1 MAQYIGFSTI
11 NSREPKTTNPI
22 GLNTGG
28 ADGGPGS
35 ITKGIVWG
43 KKFRLTDAQLVLQ
56 NFVNSMNIR
65 IGQKVG
71 QPGYGT
77 KLWDFIFEPNTS
89 DIQLRIENEVRRI
102 ASLDPRLELN
112 SVKSFPR
119 EAGILIELQIAVV
132 PFRNPA
138 TLNVFF
144 NRETNVASIA

>member
-11 NSREPKTTNPI
+11 DARKPKTTNPI

-35 ITKGIVWG
+35 ISKGIVYG
-43 KKFRLTDAQLVLQ
+43 KKFKLTDAQLVIQ
-56 NFVNSMNIR
+56 DFVNAMNIR
-65 IGQKVG
+65 MGEKVG
-71 QPGYGT
+71 QPSYGT
-77 KLWDFIFEPNTS
+77 KLWDFIFEPNTA
-89 DIQLRIENEVRRI
+89 DIQLRIESEVKRI

-119 EAGILIELQIAVV
+119 ETGILIELQVAVV

-138 TLNVFF
+138 LLNIFF
-144 NRETNVASIA
+144 NSETNTASIT